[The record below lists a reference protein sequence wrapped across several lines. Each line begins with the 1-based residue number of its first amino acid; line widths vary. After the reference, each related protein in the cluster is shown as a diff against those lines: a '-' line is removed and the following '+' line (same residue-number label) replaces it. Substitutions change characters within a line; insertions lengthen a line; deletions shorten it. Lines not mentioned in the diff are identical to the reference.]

1 MQREALRLRRAGS
14 FAALCAVIAALLAL
28 ASPAFGAYENVP
40 TPTVEGP
47 IPVTETSHPFLAT
60 DIPLASYGYSEE
72 EYFISGTGSTYNTSG
87 AINVTGTKLTTGG
100 PNGNGTYPFKTRI
113 VVRRPTNP
121 ANFNGKVIVE
131 WNNVTAGY
139 DLEANWFGDPYY
151 LIKHGYAY
159 VTVSAQNVGV
169 NYLKTKFNAE
179 RYGSLE
185 VGPSGDA
192 LSFDVF
198 GAAVKA
204 VRGLGVG
211 PEPLGNLTPSISKVT
226 ASGESQSCGRLVTY
240 FNKIAPIQQIVD
252 DYLMTVCTTEIRSDR
267 PEKALRIIT
276 EFENKEEQK
285 EAEAPTNPS
294 LRHWEAAG
302 GSHVPFLA
310 VANWTVPVDRDTGV
324 QTAICTNPPL
334 SRVSWPYLV
343 NVGIKELNEWQEGG
357 SPPPL
362 APRGEY
368 ESPKVLKRDSLGIA
382 KGGIRLPE
390 MAVPTGVNRGD
401 NTAAPPPNPGNASAF
416 CTLLGQYKPFSEE
429 TLQSLYTD
437 YGDYVDK
444 VKADSEKLLGEGFLL
459 PEDALR
465 LVASAAEYPRLRPT
479 VPVLSAGSSPN
490 KGSFQLSWRGP
501 VPSHAQSEVANTI
514 KTKPTFEVQRR
525 SSAGGEWTTV
535 ATGLESPSYSPGVEQ
550 EGTWNYR
557 VRSRTVIPAFKA
569 EPEVVVVT
577 PYSDEITNIKVDQSA
592 PNPPSASPDRA
603 PDYAGGGGWYKDMV
617 TVSFTDNGDPLLSD
631 GSSGSGVNP
640 ATLSAPQTFNT
651 DGSHTASGTVADNAG
666 NVSAPGELTVQVDA
680 SAPTLEVNCPAST
693 PVGSSASASVTASD
707 AQSGL
712 ASDPSATVP
721 IDTSKA
727 GPQTVERTAVDNVGH
742 SSTASCTTQVLNTNV
757 ISGHVK
763 KKLIVKSGEAVEL
776 TSTAV
781 VNQIEV
787 QPGGSLDIEGATS
800 KGIKASGA
808 GVLRICAA
816 KAGAVTATGSTGPV
830 VLGDSEGCA
839 ASSYSAGATLQGNTG
854 GVSVVG
860 NSFKGSVKVSG
871 NSGGVTVT
879 GNTIAKNLTV
889 SGNSGTVVDTP
900 NTVGGKTKAQGRR
913 R

>member
-1 MQREALRLRRAGS
+1 MQGKVPLPARRGLLVG
-14 FAALCAVIAALLAL
+14 LCAIIGALLAI

-47 IPVTETSHPFLAT
+47 IAVTPTSHPFLAT
-60 DIPLASYGYSEE
+60 DIPLASYGYTEE
-72 EYFISGTGSTYNTSG
+72 EYFISGTGSTYNTGG

-151 LIKHGYAY
+151 LLKHGYAY

-169 NYLKTKFNAE
+169 SYLKTKFNAE

-192 LSFDVF
+192 LSFDIF
-198 GAAVKA
+198 GSAIKA

-211 PEPLGNLTPSISKVT
+211 PEPLGNLTPSITKVT

-240 FNKIAPIQQIVD
+240 FNKIAPIHQIVD

-368 ESPKVLKRDSLGIA
+368 ESPKVIKRDSLGIA

-401 NTAAPPPNPGNASAF
+401 NTPAPPPNSGNASAF

-429 TLQSLYTD
+429 TLQTLYTD

-465 LVASAAEYPRLRPT
+465 LVASAEEYPRLRPT
-479 VPVLSAGSSPN
+479 VPVLSGGSSPN

-501 VPSHAQSEVANTI
+501 VPSHPQSEVANTI
-514 KTKPTFEVQRR
+514 KTSPTFEVQHRP
-525 SSAGGEWTTV
+525 SAGGEWTTV
-535 ATGLESPSYSPGVEQ
+535 ATGLSSPAYSPSEEQ

-557 VRSRTVIPAFKA
+557 VRSKTVVPAFKA
-569 EPEVVVVT
+569 EPEAVYTT
-577 PYSDEITNIKVDQSA
+577 PYSDEISNIVVDRSG
-592 PNPPSASPDRA
+592 PNPPTATPDRA
-603 PDYAGGGGWYKDMV
+603 PDYAGGGGWYKDTV
-617 TVSFTDNGDPLLSD
+617 TVSFSDNGDPLLAD
-631 GSSGSGVNP
+631 GSPGTGTNP
-640 ATLSAPQTFNT
+640 ATLSGPQTFNT
-651 DGSHTASGTVADNAG
+651 DGSHTASGTEADNVG
-666 NVSAPGELTVQVDA
+666 NVSAPGTLTVQVDV
-680 SAPTLEVNCPAST
+680 SAPSLEVNCPST
-693 PVGSSASASVTASD
+693 AAVGSSASASIVASD
-707 AQSGL
+707 GQSGL
-712 ASDPSATVP
+712 ASDPSGSQP

-727 GPQTVERTAVDNVGH
+727 GSQSTDATATDNVGH
-742 SSTASCTTQVLNTNV
+742 STTTSCTTEVVNTNV
-757 ISGHVK
+757 ISGRVK
-763 KKLIVKSGEAVEL
+763 GKLVVKSGEAVQL
-776 TSTAV
+776 TSTAKAGAV
-781 VNQIEV
+781 EV
-787 QPGGSLDIEGATS
+787 QPGGSLDIEGAST
-800 KGIKASGA
+800 KGIKASKA
-808 GVLRICAA
+808 GVLRICGATVA
-816 KAGAVTATGSTGPV
+816 TLKAVGGTGPV
-830 VLGDSEGCA
+830 TIGDSEGC
-839 ASSYSAGATLQGNTG
+839 SPNTISKGVTLSGNTD
-854 GVSVVG
+854 GVSLVG
-860 NSFKGSVKVSG
+860 NTVKGNAKVTG
-871 NSGGVTVT
+871 NSGGTTVT

-889 SGNSGTVVDTP
+889 TGNSGTVVDTP
-900 NTVGGKTKAQGRR
+900 NSVGGKTKAQARR
-913 R
+913 G

>member
-1 MQREALRLRRAGS
+1 MQGKVLPRARRGLLVG
-14 FAALCAVIAALLAL
+14 LCAIVGALLAI
-28 ASPAFGAYENVP
+28 ASPALAAYENVP

-47 IPVTETSHPFLAT
+47 IAVTPTSHPFLAT

-100 PNGNGTYPFKTRI
+100 PNNNGTFPFKTRI

-192 LSFDVF
+192 LSFDIF
-198 GAAVKA
+198 GSAIKA
-204 VRGLGVG
+204 VRGFGTG
-211 PEPLGNLTPSISKVT
+211 PQPLGNLTPNISKVT
-226 ASGESQSCGRLVTY
+226 ASGESQSCGRMVTY
-240 FNKIAPIQQIVD
+240 FNKIAPIHQIVD

-302 GSHVPFLA
+302 ASHVPFLA

-368 ESPKVLKRDSLGIA
+368 ESPKVLKRNSLGIA

-390 MAVPTGVNRGD
+390 MDVPTGVNRGD

-429 TLQSLYTD
+429 TLQTLYAD
-437 YGDYVDK
+437 YGDYGDK
-444 VKADSEKLLGEGFLL
+444 VKADSEKLVGEGFLL
-459 PEDALR
+459 PEDGLR
-465 LVASAAEYPRLRPT
+465 LVASAEEYPRLRPT
-479 VPVLSAGSSPN
+479 VPVLSGGSSPN

-501 VPSHAQSEVANTI
+501 VPSHPQSEVANTI
-514 KTKPTFEVQRR
+514 KTSPTFEVQHRP
-525 SSAGGEWTTV
+525 SGGGEWTTV
-535 ATGLESPSYSPGVEQ
+535 ATGLSSPAYSPSEEQ

-557 VRSRTVIPAFKA
+557 VRSRTVVPAFKA
-569 EPEVVVVT
+569 EPEVVVTT
-577 PYSDEITNIKVDQSA
+577 PYSVEISNIKVDKSA
-592 PNPPSASPDRA
+592 PTAPGTSPDRA
-603 PDYAGGGGWYKDMV
+603 PDYAGGGGWYKDTV
-617 TVSFTDNGDPLLSD
+617 TVSFTAGSDPLLSD

-640 ATLSAPQTFNT
+640 ASISSPQTFST
-651 DGSHTASGTVADNAG
+651 DGSHTAQGTEADNVS
-666 NVSAPGELTVQVDA
+666 NVSAPGELSVQVDA
-680 SAPTLEVNCPAST
+680 TAPTLEINCPAST
-693 PVGSSASASVTASD
+693 PVGSSSSATVSASD
-707 AQSGL
+707 GQSGL
-712 ASDPSATVP
+712 ASDPSGTVP
-721 IDTSKA
+721 INTSKA
-727 GPQTVERTAVDNVGH
+727 GPQTTERTATDNVGH
-742 SSTASCTTQVLNTNV
+742 STTTACTTEVVSTKV

-763 KKLIVKSGEAVEL
+763 GKLIVKKGEAVQL

-781 VNQIEV
+781 ANGIEV
-787 QPGGSLDIEGATS
+787 QEGGSLDVEGATT
-800 KGIKASGA
+800 KTITALKA
-808 GVLRICAA
+808 GVIRICGA
-816 KAGAVTATGSTGPV
+816 KTGALKIQRSSGSVTIGDGGGCTGSNIK
-830 VLGDSEGCA
+830 
-839 ASSYSAGATLQGNTG
+839 SAILYTNHG
-854 GVSVVG
+854 GVSVIA
-860 NSFKGSVKVSG
+860 
-871 NSGGVTVT
+871 
-879 GNTIAKNLTV
+879 NTIAGSAKVQGNGGGTTVQNNTIAANLTV
-889 SGNSGTVVDTP
+889 LGNAAPTVDKP
-900 NTVGGKTKAQGRR
+900 NTVGGVSKLQ
-913 R
+913 